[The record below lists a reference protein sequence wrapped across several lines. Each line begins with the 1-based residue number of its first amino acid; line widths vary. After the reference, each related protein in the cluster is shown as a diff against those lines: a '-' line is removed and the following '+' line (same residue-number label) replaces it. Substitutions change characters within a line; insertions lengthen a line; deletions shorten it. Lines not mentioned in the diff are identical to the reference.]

1 MNKKLLSLYGL
12 KWNPFAPDVPV
23 EALHLTPK
31 VESFCWRA
39 ENLAREGGFAL
50 VSGEPGA
57 GKSVALRM
65 LVERLSGQRDVRV
78 GILSR
83 PQAGLADF
91 YREMGDLFGVQL
103 QPHNRWSG
111 SKALR
116 EKWQTHIESALFRP
130 VLVIDEAQ
138 EMHSTVLAELRLL
151 CSTRLDSH
159 MLLTTV
165 LAGDARLL
173 ERLRTE
179 ELLPLGSRIRVRL
192 PLERASSEELL
203 ETLRHSLAKAGNAK
217 LMTPELMNTLCE
229 HAVGNH
235 RTLMVMAGE
244 LLSAGAERESKQ
256 LDEKLYFDVFAVP
269 APPETS
275 KPASR
280 RR

>member
-1 MNKKLLSLYGL
+1 M
-12 KWNPFAPDVPV
+12 
-23 EALHLTPK
+23 
-31 VESFCWRA
+31 
-39 ENLAREGGFAL
+39 
-50 VSGEPGA
+50 
-57 GKSVALRM
+57 ALRL

-116 EKWQTHIESALFRP
+116 EKWQTHIEAALFRP

-138 EMHSTVLAELRLL
+138 EMHTTVLSELRLL

-165 LAGDARLL
+165 LAGDGRLL
-173 ERLRTE
+173 ERLRSD
-179 ELLPLGSRIRVRL
+179 ELLPLGSRVRVRL
-192 PLERASSEELL
+192 PLEKATADELL
-203 ETLRHSLAKAGNAK
+203 ETLKHSLVKAGNAK
-217 LMTPELMNTLCE
+217 LMTAELMGTLCE
-229 HAVGNH
+229 HSAGNH

-244 LLSAGAERESKQ
+244 LLSAGAEREAKQ
-256 LDEKLYFDVFAVP
+256 LDEKLYFEVFAVP
-269 APPETS
+269 SPPESS
-275 KPASR
+275 KPAR
-280 RR
+280 RAR